1 MEIRLATMDD
11 CANILNI
18 IAQAQTYFK
27 KEKIDQWQNNYPNL
41 ENIETDISLHH
52 SYVLVDDDKV
62 IGTAAIIFDHDPNYD
77 YIEKGAWLSHGK
89 YGVVH
94 RIAIDENYKG
104 CGLASLFFDYA
115 KKSAQ
120 VARLD
125 SLRVDT
131 HALNHSMQRL
141 IAKNGFEYCGIVYMN
156 DGGMRFAYE
165 YLLEKDMPYE
175 L

>member
-11 CANILNI
+11 CSDILNI
-18 IAQAQTYFK
+18 IRQAQAYFK
-27 KEKIDQWQNNYPNL
+27 QAKIDQWQNNYPNK
-41 ENIETDISLHH
+41 ESIETDIASHH
-52 SYVLVDDDKV
+52 SYVLVDKDQI
-62 IGTAAIIFDHDPNYD
+62 IGTAAIIFDRDPNYD
-77 YIEKGAWLSHGK
+77 YIEKGAWLSRGK
-89 YGVVH
+89 YGVIH
-94 RIAIDENYKG
+94 RVAIAEKYKG
-104 CGLASLFFDYA
+104 QGLASMFFDYA
-115 KKSAQ
+115 KKSAK

-125 SLRVDT
+125 SLRIDT

-141 IAKNGFEYCGIVYMN
+141 ISKNGFEYCGIVYMS